1 MLAIRKLFV
10 PFGHETCAKPR
21 HIDTVVVHTMHHP
34 EFSGDD
40 RFKLENLVSILE
52 RHNVAAHYII
62 LRDGE
67 VIQIVADEDVARHTG
82 ESAMPNNSD
91 SGKVNAFSL
100 GIELASAKDTAPTDA
115 QYDALSRLI
124 IQKITDGVP
133 IRHIVGHDEIALPK
147 GRKDDPW
154 NFDWQRLRKS
164 LAAHGFRER

>member
-1 MLAIRKLFV
+1 MLV
-10 PFGHETCAKPR
+10 PFGHESCAQPR

-52 RHNVAAHYII
+52 RHDVAAHYII

-67 VIQIVADEDVARHTG
+67 VVQIVADQDIARHTG
-82 ESAMPNNSD
+82 ESAMPDNPG
-91 SGKVNAFSL
+91 SGRVNAFSL
-100 GIELASAKDTAPTDA
+100 GVELASAKDTTPTGA
-115 QYDALSRLI
+115 QYDALAELI
-124 IQKITDGVP
+124 LQKIQDGIP

-154 NFDWQRLRKS
+154 NFDWPRLQES
-164 LAAHGFRER
+164 LAGLGFRKR